1 MSSELKVFTAQQLKA
16 ANPKSSGC
24 VIESVLPIG
33 LVTIAAPPKTGKSW
47 LGLSIGDAVAEGLPF
62 WGFQTV
68 KGTVLY
74 LALEDSAPRLNE
86 RLKKIGSRMP
96 NNLHLAIN
104 GASTIGNGLIEQLT
118 AWADAN
124 PEAKLI
130 IIDTI
135 GRVKGAH
142 KPGMNAYEADTQAF
156 APLQQ
161 FAVNR
166 KLCIIAITHFSKA
179 KNISLDDP
187 FERITGS
194 TGLFGV
200 SDAAWIISG
209 KRGEDQTL
217 RITGRDID
225 DAEYKIRFSNYRW
238 TLLGDSEELET
249 QTRLDEYKRSAL
261 ISTIRELVKHGHWEG
276 TAKQIFDA
284 MWSMFESSEITT
296 VNELGKRIHQYRDLL
311 SSVDHINYSQN
322 TGGRTGRMYR
332 FSHNDHSLIT

>member
-1 MSSELKVFTAQQLKA
+1 MPPELQVFTARQLKA
-16 ANPKSSGC
+16 ADPKFPGC
-24 VIESVLPIG
+24 VIEGLLPYG

-47 LGLSIGDAVAEGLPF
+47 LGLSIGDAIAEGLPY
-62 WGFQTV
+62 WGHPTI

-74 LALEDSAPRLNE
+74 LALEDSGPRLNE

-96 NNLHLAIN
+96 DNLHLAIN

-124 PEAKLI
+124 PEAKLV

-225 DAEYKIRFSNYRW
+225 DQEYKIRFSDYRW
-238 TLLGDSEELET
+238 IMLGESEELEA

-261 ISTIRELVKHGHWEG
+261 VNTIRELVNHGHWEG
-276 TAKQIFDA
+276 TAQQIFDT
-284 MWSMFESSEITT
+284 MWSMSESCEI
-296 VNELGKRIHQYRDLL
+296 VSVKELGKRRHMYRDLL
-311 SSVDHINYSQN
+311 ASVDHINYSQN
-322 TGGRTGRMYR
+322 SGGRAGRKYR
-332 FSHNDHSLIT
+332 FSYKDHSLI

>member
-1 MSSELKVFTAQQLKA
+1 MPPELQVFTAQQLKA
-16 ANPKSSGC
+16 ADPKSPGC
-24 VIESVLPIG
+24 VIEKVLPIG

-62 WGFQTV
+62 WGFQSD

-74 LALEDSAPRLNE
+74 LALEDSGPRLNE
-86 RLKKIGSRMP
+86 RLSKIGSRMP
-96 NNLHLAIN
+96 DNLHLAIN

-209 KRGEDQTL
+209 KRGETQTL

-225 DAEYKIRFSNYRW
+225 DAEYKISFSNYRW
-238 TLLGDSEELET
+238 TLLGDSEKLEE
-249 QTRLDEYKRSAL
+249 QTRLEEYKRSQL
-261 ISTIRELVKHGHWEG
+261 INTIRELVKHGYWEG
-276 TAKQIFDA
+276 TAKQIFDT
-284 MWSMFESSEITT
+284 MWNKYDSSEITSP
-296 VNELGKRIHQYRDLL
+296 NELGKHIHQYRDLL
-311 SSVDHINYSQN
+311 LNVDHIKYSQN
-322 TGGRTGRMYR
+322 GGGRNGRKYR
-332 FSHNDHSLIT
+332 FSCNDHVLI